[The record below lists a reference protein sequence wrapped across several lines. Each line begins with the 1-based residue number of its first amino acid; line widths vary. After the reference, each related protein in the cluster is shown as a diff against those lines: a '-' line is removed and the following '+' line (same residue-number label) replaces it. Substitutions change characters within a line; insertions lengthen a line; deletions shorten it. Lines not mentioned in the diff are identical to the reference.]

1 MKTKNLL
8 FLILILGLSF
18 NSFSQE
24 EVTIKQVIKNSSTN
38 AESFGDAIKVIKIR
52 AKIPVTI
59 KSGKENAIYLTGD
72 MKENEKDKLSGFCV
86 LKNNVFE
93 ISSPYLFLDEESKPK
108 DFSKFRITLELA
120 DDVYTYYFRG
130 NGNVTISKDI
140 ITEGAGTFNI
150 WDNSQII
157 IEGEAKFGLLNI
169 FAQANSKIRFNSIN
183 ANGAILNMEKGSI
196 IDLNGKVKEIEVMNQ
211 GEGAKIIG
219 DYNVTSFMAHNLAIQ
234 DDEYFSKSFVGR
246 PKHKRDPLKIDKEGN
261 IINSKGDT
269 ISKSEDKDAE
279 DSRFIKDTF
288 AYSSLYEAIKLIEG
302 DTISKAEAL
311 EEVEYNKLSNVCSPE
326 NANVLIGKNARVNII
341 FLDKDNIGEDY
352 VSNYPIKG
360 YVKGQLIV
368 QDDYPL
374 NLELTIRNDIG
385 NITIMEGAEVNILS
399 KINEKQRSYYLFKDA
414 KLNFN
419 QETKIEEL
427 SLGMNDGSKIS
438 FKDLKADKVFLK
450 GDGTSDLELSGSIG
464 FLDRYMYDDI
474 NLKGDYKIDSIK
486 ERKIKM
492 FTISAPIP
500 FNSSKSKEDN
510 TLNDKV
516 ESEKIK
522 AQKQGKD
529 RVNTSLQL
537 AYGILGWSNRVS
549 GVDDLFASPKGQ
561 YTLSYSDNWSLGFR
575 YEYKLNKRW
584 AISTGLGYESNIF
597 RFENN
602 VMLTDINGGKR
613 IDFDLSPIETE
624 SKLVARYVTL
634 PLFVKFKV
642 HKSFNVHVGA
652 IAGVNFRT
660 SSTGFKRDYEI
671 PNAEVEERWGTKY
684 DNFKPLKLDVQA
696 GFGWSSV
703 NFYAKY
709 SLIPLFKD
717 NKEIEVYPFSVGVSF
732 GL

>member
-8 FLILILGLSF
+8 FLILLLGLSF
-18 NSFSQE
+18 NTFSQE

-38 AESFGDAIKVIKIR
+38 AESFGDAIKVIKIW

-72 MKENEKDKLSGFCV
+72 MKENEKDKLSSFCV

-169 FAQANSKIRFNSIN
+169 FAQENSKIRFNSIN

-219 DYNVTSFMAHNLAIQ
+219 DYNSTSLMYHNLAIQ
-234 DDEYFSKSFVGR
+234 DDDYFSKSFVGR
-246 PKHKRDPLKIDKEGN
+246 PKHKRDPLKIDK
-261 IINSKGDT
+261 D
-269 ISKSEDKDAE
+269 E
-279 DSRFIKDTF
+279 DSKFIKDTF
-288 AYSSLYEAIKLIEG
+288 SYSSLYEAIKLIEG
-302 DTISKAEAL
+302 DTITKAEAL
-311 EEVEYNKLSNVCSPE
+311 EEAEYNRLSNSVSHEE
-326 NANVLIGKNARVNII
+326 NVIIGKNARVNIT
-341 FLDKDNIGEDY
+341 FVDKDKIGTDY

-360 YVKGQLIV
+360 YENGQLVV

-374 NLELTIRNDIG
+374 DLELTIRNDIG
-385 NITIMEGAEVNILS
+385 NITLKNGAEVNVLS
-399 KINEKQRSYYLFKDA
+399 KINEKQRSYFLFEGA

-419 QETKIEEL
+419 NETKIEDL
-427 SLGMNDGSKIS
+427 SLQMQNRSKLS
-438 FKDLKADKVFLK
+438 FKDLKSDKVFLQ
-450 GDGTSDLELSGSIG
+450 GDGTSDLELNGEIK
-464 FLDRYMYDDI
+464 FLDKYKYDDI

-492 FTISAPIP
+492 FTITTPIP

-510 TLNDKV
+510 ILNDKV

-522 AQKQGKD
+522 AQKQDKD
-529 RVNTSLQL
+529 KLNFSLQL
-537 AYGILGWSNRVS
+537 GYGILGWSNRVS
-549 GVDDLFASPKGQ
+549 SIDNLFASPKGQ
-561 YTLSYSDNWSLGFR
+561 YTLSYSDSWSLGFR
-575 YEYKLNKRW
+575 YVYKLNKRW
-584 AISTGLGYESNIF
+584 VISTGLGYESNIF

-602 VMLTDINGGKR
+602 VMLTDINGDKR

-642 HKSFNVHVGA
+642 YKSFNVHVGA

-684 DNFKPLKLDVQA
+684 DDFKPLKLDVQA
-696 GFGWSSV
+696 GFGWNSV

>member
-18 NSFSQE
+18 NTFSQE
-24 EVTIKQVIKNSSTN
+24 EVTIKQVIKNTATN
-38 AESFGDAIKVIKIR
+38 AESFGDAIKVIKIW

-59 KSGKENAIYLTGD
+59 RSGKENAIYLTGD
-72 MKENEKDKLSGFCV
+72 MKENEKDKLSSFCV

-219 DYNVTSFMAHNLAIQ
+219 DYNATSFMYHNLAIQ

-246 PKHKRDPLKIDKEGN
+246 PKHKRDPLKIDK
-261 IINSKGDT
+261 D
-269 ISKSEDKDAE
+269 E
-279 DSRFIKDTF
+279 DSKFIKDTF
-288 AYSSLYEAIKLIEG
+288 SYSSLYEAIKLIEG
-302 DTISKAEAL
+302 DTITKAEAL
-311 EEVEYNKLSNVCSPE
+311 EEAEYNRLSNSVSHEE
-326 NANVLIGKNARVNII
+326 NVIIGKNARVNIT
-341 FLDKDNIGEDY
+341 FVDKDKIGTDY

-360 YVKGQLIV
+360 YENGQLVV

-374 NLELTIRNDIG
+374 DLELTIRNDIG
-385 NITIMEGAEVNILS
+385 NITLKDGAEVNVLS
-399 KINEKQRSYYLFKDA
+399 KINEKQRSYFLFEGA

-419 QETKIEEL
+419 NETKIEDL
-427 SLGMNDGSKIS
+427 SLQMQNRSKLS
-438 FKDLKADKVFLK
+438 FKDLKSDKVFLQ
-450 GDGTSDLELSGSIG
+450 GDGTSDLELNGEIK
-464 FLDRYMYDDI
+464 FLDKYKYDDI

-492 FTISAPIP
+492 FTITTPIP
-500 FNSSKSKEDN
+500 FTSSKSKEDN
-510 TLNDKV
+510 ILNDKV

-522 AQKQGKD
+522 AQKQDKD
-529 RVNTSLQL
+529 KLNFSLQVG
-537 AYGILGWSNRVS
+537 YGILGWSNRVS
-549 GVDDLFASPKGQ
+549 SIDNLFASPKGQ
-561 YTLSYSDNWSLGFR
+561 YTLSYSDSWSLGFR
-575 YEYKLNKRW
+575 YVYKLNKRW
-584 AISTGLGYESNIF
+584 VISTGLGYESNIF

-602 VMLTDINGGKR
+602 VMLTDINGDKR

-642 HKSFNVHVGA
+642 YKSFNVHVGA

-696 GFGWSSV
+696 GFGWNSV

-709 SLIPLFKD
+709 SVISMFKD
-717 NKEIEVYPFSVGVSF
+717 NKEVAAYPFSVGVSL

>member
-24 EVTIKQVIKNSSTN
+24 EVTIKQVLKNSSKST
-38 AESFGDAIKVIKIR
+38 IKIANDQINYVR
-52 AKIPVTI
+52 VNTSIPVTI
-59 KSGKENAIYLTGD
+59 NKGTENAIYITGEFD
-72 MKENEKDKLSGFCV
+72 GAEDYAGFCTLEDAI
-86 LKNNVFE
+86 LKINN
-93 ISSPYLFLDEESKPK
+93 PK
-108 DFSKFRITLELA
+108 KGKRITLELA
-120 DDVYTYYFRG
+120 NDVNMFYFG
-130 NGNVTISKDI
+130 NNANVSINKDI
-140 ITEGAGTFNI
+140 NVESNGIFGAEN
-150 WDNSQII
+150 NSVAMI
-157 IEGEAKFGLLNI
+157 
-169 FAQANSKIRFNSIN
+169 NSKITGKDLMIRSRNNSKISFYSIN
-183 ANGAILNMEKGSI
+183 VDKLDVKAEKGSEVI
-196 IDLNGKVKEIEVMNQ
+196 LNGKTNTLKLDKDEDSKFIKDTFSYSSLYEALELN
-211 GEGAKIIG
+211 EDDTILAKGNKI
-219 DYNVTSFMAHNLAIQ
+219 YLKTQ
-234 DDEYFSKSFVGR
+234 EFVGR
-246 PKHKRDPLKIDKEGN
+246 PKHKRDTLKIDKEGN

-269 ISKSEDKDAE
+269 I
-279 DSRFIKDTF
+279 T
-288 AYSSLYEAIKLIEG
+288 
-302 DTISKAEAL
+302 KAEAL
-311 EEVEYNKLSNVCSPE
+311 EEAEYNRLSNSVSHEE
-326 NANVLIGKNARVNII
+326 NVIIGKNARVNIT
-341 FLDKDNIGEDY
+341 FVDKDKIGTDY

-360 YVKGQLIV
+360 YENGQLVV

-374 NLELTIRNDIG
+374 DLELTIRNDIG
-385 NITIMEGAEVNILS
+385 NITLKDGAEVNVLS
-399 KINEKQRSYYLFKDA
+399 KINEKQRSYFLFEGA

-419 QETKIEEL
+419 NETKIEDL
-427 SLGMNDGSKIS
+427 SLQMQNRSKLS
-438 FKDLKADKVFLK
+438 FKDLKSDKVFLQ
-450 GDGTSDLELSGSIG
+450 GDGTSDLELNGEIK
-464 FLDRYMYDDI
+464 FLDKYKYDDI

-492 FTISAPIP
+492 FTITTPIP
-500 FNSSKSKEDN
+500 FTSSKSKEDN
-510 TLNDKV
+510 ILNDKV

-522 AQKQGKD
+522 AQKQDKD
-529 RVNTSLQL
+529 KLNFSLQVG
-537 AYGILGWSNRVS
+537 YGILGWSNRVS
-549 GVDDLFASPKGQ
+549 SIDNLFASPKGQ
-561 YTLSYSDNWSLGFR
+561 YTLSYSDSWSLGFR
-575 YEYKLNKRW
+575 YVYKLNKRW
-584 AISTGLGYESNIF
+584 VISTGLGYESNIF

-602 VMLTDINGGKR
+602 VMLTDINGDKR

-671 PNAEVEERWGTKY
+671 PNAEVEERWGKKY

-696 GFGWSSV
+696 GFGWNSI

>member
-38 AESFGDAIKVIKIR
+38 AESFGDAIKVIKIW

-72 MKENEKDKLSGFCV
+72 MKENEKDKLSSFCV

-140 ITEGAGTFNI
+140 ITEGVGTFNI

-157 IEGEAKFGLLNI
+157 IEGEAKFDLLNI
-169 FAQANSKIRFNSIN
+169 FAQENSMIRFNSIN
-183 ANGAILNMEKGSI
+183 ANAAILNMEKGSI

-219 DYNVTSFMAHNLAIQ
+219 DYNATSFMAHNLAIQ

-261 IINSKGDT
+261 IINSK
-269 ISKSEDKDAE
+269 
-279 DSRFIKDTF
+279 
-288 AYSSLYEAIKLIEG
+288 G

-450 GDGTSDLELSGSIG
+450 GDGTSDLELNGSVG

-510 TLNDKV
+510 ILNDKV

-522 AQKQGKD
+522 AQKQDKD
-529 RVNTSLQL
+529 KLNFGLQL
-537 AYGILGWSNRVS
+537 GYGITGWSNKVS
-549 GVDDLFASPKGQ
+549 SIDNLFTSPKGQ
-561 YTLSYSDNWSLGFR
+561 YSLTYSDSWSLGFR
-575 YEYKLNKRW
+575 YHYKLSKRW

-602 VMLTDINGGKR
+602 VMLTDINGDKR

-671 PNAEVEERWGTKY
+671 PNAEVEERWGKKY

>member
-18 NSFSQE
+18 NTFSQE
-24 EVTIKQVIKNSSTN
+24 EVTIKQVLKNSSKST
-38 AESFGDAIKVIKIR
+38 IKIANDQINYVR
-52 AKIPVTI
+52 VNTSIPVTI
-59 KSGKENAIYLTGD
+59 NKGKENAIYITGEFD
-72 MKENEKDKLSGFCV
+72 GAEDYAGFCTLEDAI
-86 LKNNVFE
+86 LKINN
-93 ISSPYLFLDEESKPK
+93 PK
-108 DFSKFRITLELA
+108 KGKRITLELA
-120 DDVYTYYFRG
+120 NDVNMFYFG
-130 NGNVTISKDI
+130 NNANVSINKDI
-140 ITEGAGTFNI
+140 NVESNGIFGAEN
-150 WDNSQII
+150 NSVAMI
-157 IEGEAKFGLLNI
+157 
-169 FAQANSKIRFNSIN
+169 NSKITGKDLMIRSRNNSKISFYSIN
-183 ANGAILNMEKGSI
+183 VDKLDVKAEKGSEVI
-196 IDLNGKVKEIEVMNQ
+196 LNGKTNTLKLDKDEDSKFIKDTFSYSSLYEALELN
-211 GEGAKIIG
+211 EDDTILAKGNKI
-219 DYNVTSFMAHNLAIQ
+219 YLKTQ
-234 DDEYFSKSFVGR
+234 EFVSR
-246 PKHKRDPLKIDKEGN
+246 PKHKRDTLKIDKEGN

-269 ISKSEDKDAE
+269 ISK
-279 DSRFIKDTF
+279 
-288 AYSSLYEAIKLIEG
+288 
-302 DTISKAEAL
+302 AEAL
-311 EEVEYNKLSNVCSPE
+311 EEAEYNRLSNSVSHEE
-326 NANVLIGKNARVNII
+326 NVIIGKNARVNIT
-341 FLDKDNIGEDY
+341 FVDKDKIGTDY

-360 YVKGQLIV
+360 YENGQLVV

-374 NLELTIRNDIG
+374 DLELTIRNDIG
-385 NITIMEGAEVNILS
+385 NITLKNGAEVNVLS
-399 KINEKQRSYYLFKDA
+399 KINEKQRSYFLFEGA

-419 QETKIEEL
+419 NETKIEDL
-427 SLGMNDGSKIS
+427 SLQMQNRSKLS
-438 FKDLKADKVFLK
+438 FKDLKADKVFLQ
-450 GDGTSDLELSGSIG
+450 GSGTSDLELNGEIK
-464 FLDRYMYDDI
+464 FLDKYKYDDI

-492 FTISAPIP
+492 FTITTPYIP
-500 FNSSKSKEDN
+500 FTSSNNKDVNLEKEQSQ
-510 TLNDKV
+510 
-516 ESEKIK
+516 SEKIK

-537 AYGILGWSNRVS
+537 GYGILGWSNRVS
-549 GVDDLFASPKGQ
+549 SIDNLFASPKGQ

-602 VMLTDINGGKR
+602 VMLTDINGDKR

-642 HKSFNVHVGA
+642 YKSFNVHVGA

-696 GFGWSSV
+696 GFGWNSV

-709 SLIPLFKD
+709 SVISMFKD
-717 NKEIEVYPFSVGVSF
+717 NKEVAAYPFSVGVSL

>member
-8 FLILILGLSF
+8 FLILLLGLSF
-18 NSFSQE
+18 NTFSQE
-24 EVTIKQVIKNSSTN
+24 EVTIKQVIKNTATN
-38 AESFGDAIKVIKIR
+38 AESFGDAIKVIKIW

-59 KSGKENAIYLTGD
+59 RSGKENAIYLTGD
-72 MKENEKDKLSGFCV
+72 MKENEKDKLSSFCV

-219 DYNVTSFMAHNLAIQ
+219 DYNATSFMYHNLAIQ
-234 DDEYFSKSFVGR
+234 DDEYFSKNFVGR
-246 PKHKRDPLKIDKEGN
+246 PKHKRDPLKIDK
-261 IINSKGDT
+261 D
-269 ISKSEDKDAE
+269 E
-279 DSRFIKDTF
+279 DSKFIKDTF
-288 AYSSLYEAIKLIEG
+288 SYSSLYEAIKLIEG
-302 DTISKAEAL
+302 DTITKAEAL
-311 EEVEYNKLSNVCSPE
+311 EEAEYNRLSNSVSHEE
-326 NANVLIGKNARVNII
+326 NVIIGKNARVNIT
-341 FLDKDNIGEDY
+341 FVDKDKIGTDY

-360 YVKGQLIV
+360 YEKGQWVV

-374 NLELTIRNDIG
+374 DLELTIRNDIG
-385 NITIMEGAEVNILS
+385 NITLKDGAEVNVLS
-399 KINEKQRSYYLFKDA
+399 KINEKQRSYFLFEGA

-419 QETKIEEL
+419 NETKIEDL
-427 SLGMNDGSKIS
+427 SLQMQNRSKLS
-438 FKDLKADKVFLK
+438 FKDLKSDKVFLQ
-450 GDGTSDLELSGSIG
+450 GDGTSDLELNGEIK
-464 FLDRYMYDDI
+464 FLDKYKYDDI

-492 FTISAPIP
+492 FTISTPIP

-510 TLNDKV
+510 ILNDKV

-529 RVNTSLQL
+529 RVNTSFQL

-549 GVDDLFASPKGQ
+549 GIDDLFASPKGQ
-561 YTLSYSDNWSLGFR
+561 YILRYSDSWSFGFR
-575 YEYKLNKRW
+575 YDAKISKRW
-584 AISTGLGYESNIF
+584 TISSGIGYESNIF

-602 VMLTDINGGKR
+602 VVLTTINGDRR
-613 IDFDLSPIETE
+613 IDFETNNLIDAE
-624 SKLVARYVTL
+624 SKLVARYVTV
-634 PLFVKFKV
+634 PLFIKYRVVKNFTL
-642 HKSFNVHVGA
+642 HAGA

-660 SSTGFKRDYEI
+660 SSTGFKRDYEQQNKDI
-671 PNAEVEERWGTKY
+671 EERWGTKY

-696 GFGWSSV
+696 GFGWNDI
-703 NFYAKY
+703 NFYVKY
-709 SLIPLFKD
+709 SLIPLFKN
-717 NKEIEVYPFSVGVSF
+717 NKEVEVYPYSVGVSF

>member
-38 AESFGDAIKVIKIR
+38 AESFGDAIKVIKIW

-72 MKENEKDKLSGFCV
+72 MKENEKDKLSSFCV

-219 DYNVTSFMAHNLAIQ
+219 DYNATSFMAHNLAIH

-246 PKHKRDPLKIDKEGN
+246 PKYKREPLKL
-261 IINSKGDT
+261 
-269 ISKSEDKDAE
+269 DKDE
-279 DSRFIKDTF
+279 DSKFIKDTF
-288 AYSSLYEAIKLIEG
+288 SYSSLYEAIKLIEG
-302 DTISKAEAL
+302 DTITKAEAL
-311 EEVEYNKLSNVCSPE
+311 EEAEYNRLSNSVSHEE
-326 NANVLIGKNARVNII
+326 NVIIGKNARVNIT
-341 FLDKDNIGEDY
+341 FVDKDKIGTDY

-360 YVKGQLIV
+360 YENGQLVV

-374 NLELTIRNDIG
+374 DLELTIRNDIG
-385 NITIMEGAEVNILS
+385 NITLKNGAEVNVLS
-399 KINEKQRSYYLFKDA
+399 KINEKQRSYFLFEGA

-419 QETKIEEL
+419 NETKIEDL
-427 SLGMNDGSKIS
+427 SLQMQNRSKLS
-438 FKDLKADKVFLK
+438 FKDLKSDKVFLQ
-450 GDGTSDLELSGSIG
+450 GDGTSDLELNGEIK
-464 FLDRYMYDDI
+464 FLDKYKYDDI

-492 FTISAPIP
+492 FTITTPIP

-510 TLNDKV
+510 ILNDKV

-522 AQKQGKD
+522 AQKQDKD
-529 RVNTSLQL
+529 KLNFSLQL
-537 AYGILGWSNRVS
+537 GYGILGWSNRVS
-549 GVDDLFASPKGQ
+549 SIDNLFASPKGQ
-561 YTLSYSDNWSLGFR
+561 YTLSYSDSWSLGFR
-575 YEYKLNKRW
+575 YVYKLNKRW
-584 AISTGLGYESNIF
+584 VISTGLGYESNIF

-602 VMLTDINGGKR
+602 VMLTDINGDKR

-671 PNAEVEERWGTKY
+671 PNAEVEERWGKKY

-696 GFGWSSV
+696 GFGWNSI

>member
-8 FLILILGLSF
+8 FLILILGFSF

-24 EVTIKQVIKNSSTN
+24 EVTIKQVLKNSSTSSKKFTTDQIN
-38 AESFGDAIKVIKIR
+38 FIKVYTS
-52 AKIPVTI
+52 IPVTI
-59 KSGKENAIYLTGD
+59 NNGKENAIYLTGEFD
-72 MKENEKDKLSGFCV
+72 SAEDYAGFCTLEDAV
-86 LKNNVFE
+86 LKIN
-93 ISSPYLFLDEESKPK
+93 SPKK
-108 DFSKFRITLELA
+108 GKKITLELA
-120 DDVYTYYFRG
+120 TDVSIFQFY
-130 NGNVTISKDI
+130 NNANVAINKDI
-140 ITEGAGTFNI
+140 KIERSGLFEANSNSLAIFNGKVI
-150 WDNSQII
+150 GEDLIINS
-157 IEGEAKFGLLNI
+157 KS
-169 FAQANSKIRFNSIN
+169 NSKISFISID
-183 ANGAILNMEKGSI
+183 ANTLKLGIEKGSEVI
-196 IDLNGKVKEIEVMNQ
+196 LNGKTNTLKLDKDEDSKFIKDAFSFSSLYEALELNDEDTILAQ
-211 GEGAKIIG
+211 GNKI
-219 DYNVTSFMAHNLAIQ
+219 YLKTQ
-234 DDEYFSKSFVGR
+234 EFVGR
-246 PKHKRDPLKIDKEGN
+246 PKHKRDSWKIDSEGN
-261 IINSKGDT
+261 ILTSK
-269 ISKSEDKDAE
+269 
-279 DSRFIKDTF
+279 
-288 AYSSLYEAIKLIEG
+288 G

-374 NLELTIRNDIG
+374 NLELTVRNDIG
-385 NITIMEGAEVNILS
+385 NITLMDGAEVNILS
-399 KINEKQRSYYLFKDA
+399 KVNEKQRSYFLFKDA

-427 SLGMNDGSKIS
+427 SLGMNYGSKIS

-450 GDGTSDLELSGSIG
+450 GDGTSDLELNGSVG

-510 TLNDKV
+510 ILNDKV

-522 AQKQGKD
+522 AQKQDKD
-529 RVNTSLQL
+529 KLNFGLQL
-537 AYGILGWSNRVS
+537 GYGITGWSNKVS
-549 GVDDLFASPKGQ
+549 SIDNLFTSPKGQ
-561 YTLSYSDNWSLGFR
+561 YSLTYSDSWSLGFR
-575 YEYKLNKRW
+575 YHYKLSKRW

-602 VMLTDINGGKR
+602 VMLTDINGDKR

-624 SKLVARYVTL
+624 SKLVARYVTV

-671 PNAEVEERWGTKY
+671 PNAEVEERWGKKY